1 MLAEA
6 PPPAAPAG
14 GSTLASAFEWLC
26 PKTHEGAAGQVDEDD
41 EPRPPGCA
49 MGDIPGS
56 ALPASDAAR
65 EAAAGVVQEGPVTGG
80 MPAGCPDAEGAE
92 ACGGCIADA
101 PDP

>member
-1 MLAEA
+1 
-6 PPPAAPAG
+6 
-14 GSTLASAFEWLC
+14 
-26 PKTHEGAAGQVDEDD
+26 
-41 EPRPPGCA
+41 